1 MRLDEVSDPVMKL
14 RLELAKVK
22 LAQEDRDKII
32 DELVREVTGLK
43 QTMAKLI
50 RKLGPQK

>member
-1 MRLDEVSDPVMKL
+1 MRLDEVNDPVMKL

-22 LAQEDRDKII
+22 LAQEERDKII

-43 QTMAKLI
+43 QTMTKLI
-50 RKLGPQK
+50 RKLGPQ